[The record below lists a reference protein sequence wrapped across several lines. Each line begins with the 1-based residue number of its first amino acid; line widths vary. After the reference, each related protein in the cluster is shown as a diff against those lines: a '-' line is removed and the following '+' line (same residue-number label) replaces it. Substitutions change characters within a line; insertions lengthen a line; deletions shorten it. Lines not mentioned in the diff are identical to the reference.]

1 MSNFRQIFASLVAGL
16 LFGVGLA
23 MSGMINPDR
32 VLGFLDV
39 FGYWNPA
46 LAFVLFG
53 AVMVSAASYWI
64 AGRRAR
70 PLFAP
75 TFDIPRKSNIDA
87 RLVGGA
93 AIFGIGWELAG
104 FCPGPALA
112 SLSLGLPGP
121 FVFVATMLLG
131 MVLARIVPGAS
142 AKRDLKTEVGYGHP
156 A

>member
-1 MSNFRQIFASLVAGL
+1 MSSDTGTPLGL
-16 LFGVGLA
+16 RAVRRCLRL
-23 MSGMINPDR
+23 R
-32 VLGFLDV
+32 RELLDCR
-39 FGYWNPA
+39 G
-46 LAFVLFG
+46 
-53 AVMVSAASYWI
+53 
-64 AGRRAR
+64 RAR

-75 TFDIPRKSNIDA
+75 AFDIPRNSRIDA

-93 AIFGIGWELAG
+93 AIFGVGWGLAG

-112 SLSLGLPGP
+112 SLSLGLPGS

-142 AKRDLKTEVGYGHP
+142 ARRDLKTEVGYGHP